1 VTLAAA
7 MATVGTAP
15 KAADEPQARGIPAAV
30 IGPRTI
36 RPLGPDNLA
45 KAAEATGTLT
55 VIEDRPPLDGYSAA
69 VLALAMERVPGVR
82 ARAVTT
88 VDNPI
93 PFSPLLEDSLLP
105 SLRQVVSSVAQ
116 LLGR

>member
-7 MATVGTAP
+7 TATVGTAP
-15 KAADEPQARGIPAAV
+15 KAADGPRAREIPAAT

-45 KAAEATGTLT
+45 KAAEATRTLI
-55 VIEDRPPLDGYSAA
+55 VIEDGPPLDGYSAA
-69 VLALAMERVPGVR
+69 VLALAMKRAPGVR

-88 VDNPI
+88 ADNPI

-105 SLRQVVSSVAQ
+105 SLRQVVCSVAE